1 MRILIFICLCLTF
14 VIPSRA
20 RTITVDDDGPADFNN
35 IQAAIDDANEGDT
48 IILADGVYTGQGNR
62 DIDFLGKAI
71 TIRSNNPNEPAVV
84 DSTIIDCQ
92 GTEQDRHRAFYFHTG
107 EGLDSI
113 IAGLT
118 ITNGY
123 GQDEDV
129 HSSYMFSAG
138 GAIFCIGSSPTI
150 VHCQVIHNYAGFKG
164 GGFYIENGSPKITN
178 CAFTDNSSTYGVAIF
193 NRNSNATVTN
203 CTFTANSTN
212 SPNSGGGAGIYNMYG
227 SPKINNCTFHG
238 NFSQELGGGIKND
251 ESRATITNCIFVEN
265 SADSGGAIH
274 NTEGSPTIA
283 NCTFSANSARERG
296 GAMAFGRGYTTST
309 LENCTFVGNYSDK
322 IAGAIFYSRTNPI
335 LTNCIFRGNSADA
348 GGAIYNDQASPTIAS
363 CAFLNNSGSYGGA
376 IFNESTNLRVT
387 NCTFR
392 ANSARSGN
400 CMAFD
405 SEHSFLSNLQMNNCI
420 LWDGGNKIWNHD
432 GSIITITYS
441 DVHGG
446 WPGQGNIN
454 KDPYFALSSGYHLA
468 IGSPCIDAGDPN
480 YIAGPNDTDL
490 DGNPR
495 VMDGRVDMGAYEQ
508 LGTINTAPV
517 ACIVGG
523 DRVVEAGVGCEARV
537 VLDGSCSSD
546 ADSTEG
552 TNDDINDFD
561 WYEVIDACEP
571 NSDIY
576 IGSGEVIECNLG
588 LGEHLIILEVTDKAG
603 AFDSN
608 EVVITVEDVT
618 PPEFSLVVEPNI
630 LWPPNGKM
638 VQVRP
643 EWEVS
648 DNCDEEVEVS
658 LVDISMSAA
667 GDINDY
673 VEIGDDGSIYL
684 RARKSKGGSGRIYT
698 LTYEA
703 VDDSGNVTEASTT
716 VAVRHR
722 KGPRKLSGR
731 VVRRLGRQV
740 YRRGVQRRGRRE

>member
-1 MRILIFICLCLTF
+1 MKKVIFLNLIVLL
-14 VIPSRA
+14 VVGVA
-20 RTITVDDDGPADFNN
+20 EAATITVKADRSGDYPT
-35 IQAAIDDANEGDT
+35 IQAAIDAAVAGDEVVLELGT
-48 IILADGVYTGQGNR
+48 YTCQGNR

-129 HSSYMFSAG
+129 HPSYMLSAG

-150 VHCQVIHNYAGFKG
+150 MHCQVIHNYAGFKG

-178 CAFTDNSSTYGVAIF
+178 CVFTDNSATYGVAIY
-193 NRNSNATVTN
+193 NKNSNATVTN

-238 NFSQELGGGIKND
+238 NFSQELGGGIKNY
-251 ESRATITNCIFVEN
+251 ESRATITSCIFVEN
-265 SADSGGAIH
+265 SADFGGAIH
-274 NTEGSPTIA
+274 NTDGNPTIA
-283 NCTFSANSARERG
+283 NCTFSANSARTKG
-296 GAMAFGRGYTTST
+296 GAMASGGGHSTST
-309 LENCTFVGNYSDK
+309 LTNCTFVGNYSAK
-322 IAGAIFYSRTNPI
+322 IAGAIYYLRTNPI
-335 LTNCIFRGNSADA
+335 LTNCVFRGNSADY
-348 GGAIYNDQASPTIAS
+348 GGAIYNDQADPTIAS
-363 CAFLNNSGSYGGA
+363 CAFLNNSGSDGGA
-376 IFNESTNLRVT
+376 IFNESTNLIAT

-392 ANSARSGN
+392 ANSAPSGS

-405 SEHSFLSNLQMNNCI
+405 SEHSFSSNLQMNNCI
-420 LWDGGNKIWNHD
+420 LWDGDNEIWNND

-441 DVHGG
+441 DVQGG

-454 KDPYFALSSGYHLA
+454 KDPDFALSTGYHLA

-480 YIAGPNDTDL
+480 YIAGPNETDL

-523 DRVVEAGVGCEARV
+523 DRVVDAGVGCDAHV
-537 VLDGSCSSD
+537 TLDGSCSSD
-546 ADSTEG
+546 ADSTAG
-552 TNDDINDFD
+552 TNDDIIAYD
-561 WYEVIDACEP
+561 WYQLDPGDLNYED
-571 NSDIY
+571 Y
-576 IGSGEVIECNLG
+576 LGSGEVIECNLG
-588 LGEHLIILEVTDKAG
+588 LGEHVITLEVMDRAG

-608 EVVITVEDVT
+608 EVTITVEDVT
-618 PPEFSLVVEPNI
+618 TPEFILSVEPNV
-630 LWPPNGKM
+630 LWPPNHKM
-638 VQVRP
+638 ILVTP

-658 LVDISMSAA
+658 LVDITMSSA
-667 GDINDY
+667 GDINDD
-673 VEIGDDGSIYL
+673 VQIGDDGSVYL
-684 RARKSKGGSGRIYT
+684 RARRKKGKDIRVYT

-703 VDDSGNVTEASTT
+703 VDYSGNVTEESTT
-716 VAVRHR
+716 VTVPHSRGPMKVRG
-722 KGPRKLSGR
+722 KSLSG
-731 VVRRLGRQV
+731 LHGRQGWL
-740 YRRGVQRRGRRE
+740 YRGGR